1 MSRFKDKAIIV
12 TGAASGIGFAAAER
26 FAAEGG
32 RVLLADLD
40 GPAAEAAAAAIR
52 ARGGEALGRAVD
64 VADELQVIAMVA
76 AAVDAFGRLDILVNN
91 AGIGCFGAVE
101 NLATEQWRRVMAVDL
116 DAVFFACRAAL
127 PHLKRQGGAIV
138 NTASISGLAA
148 DYGFAGY
155 NAAKAAVINL
165 TRALAIDHGRDGV
178 RANSISPGFVATTLT
193 AVLQDQPKITGAYQR
208 LIPLG
213 RAAAPAEQAT
223 AILFLASD
231 EASYITGT
239 NLVVDGGLTAA
250 TGQPN
255 FMAILSGAD

>member
-178 RANSISPGFVATTLT
+178 RANSISPGFVATPLT